1 MVPKKKLYP
10 KKKTRLRKPK
20 RYYCISI
27 NKDIST
33 KTFVIASHAF
43 RLLLLVVL
51 VYIVTS
57 TLIMFLTQSFSFLR
71 QVVTLSI
78 GGFFGFFMGYF
89 GWVLAHKLTR
99 WLSGKEREDFFS
111 GFKIE

>member
-1 MVPKKKLYP
+1 MPKKKLYP
-10 KKKTRLRKPK
+10 KKKTRLRKIK
-20 RYYCISI
+20 RYHIQ
-27 NKDIST
+27 NKITPT

-43 RLLLLVVL
+43 RLLLLIIL

-57 TLIMFLTQSFSFLR
+57 TLIMFFTESFSFLK

-89 GWVLAHKLTR
+89 GWIFADKLAK
-99 WLSGKEREDFFS
+99 WLSGKEEEKSLENFRFQL
-111 GFKIE
+111 